1 MGACFRHNIAE
12 GRDGGTTDVQW
23 AGNTNE
29 QKIEFTDIAAGYHFI
44 ETMGMKLKEGR
55 SYSEVFGDEKSK
67 IIFNE
72 TAINA
77 MGLNSPVG
85 KTVRIWGEEKQII
98 GVLKDFHF
106 QSLYQNIKPCF
117 IELNERPREA
127 RILVKLQPGSESES
141 ISEIQKIFDQYND
154 HLPFEFRY
162 MDDAYEALYTS
173 EKRVEVLSGFF
184 AVVVIVISCLGLFGL
199 TAFSIQKRR
208 KEIGIRRVLGSGK
221 VKILWLLWSEFNRN
235 FIFALIIF
243 LPFSYLLLKNWLND
257 FAYRISLSSWYF
269 IVAAGVVV
277 MIAALTVASQTL
289 KALRNR
295 PVKSLRS
302 E

>member
-1 MGACFRHNIAE
+1 
-12 GRDGGTTDVQW
+12 
-23 AGNTNE
+23 
-29 QKIEFTDIAAGYHFI
+29 
-44 ETMGMKLKEGR
+44 
-55 SYSEVFGDEKSK
+55 
-67 IIFNE
+67 
-72 TAINA
+72 
-77 MGLNSPVG
+77 
-85 KTVRIWGEEKQII
+85 
-98 GVLKDFHF
+98 
-106 QSLYQNIKPCF
+106 
-117 IELNERPREA
+117 
-127 RILVKLQPGSESES
+127 
-141 ISEIQKIFDQYND
+141 
-154 HLPFEFRY
+154 
-162 MDDAYEALYTS
+162 MDDAYESLYTS

-269 IVAAGVVV
+269 IVAAGLVV